1 MHSTRLRI
9 RGFTRTMS
17 QESAGA
23 SIGLHGGKRRNPM
36 KEFHCGS
43 LVPGCDWHTRADEE
57 AEVMR
62 RAVEHMR
69 ETHGE
74 TVIRE
79 TMIEAIRSRIEKTRD
94 AA

>member
-1 MHSTRLRI
+1 VESLIFNRHAQQNPASRVMLSSHSK
-9 RGFTRTMS
+9 RGK
-17 QESAGA
+17 E
-23 SIGLHGGKRRNPM
+23 KPM

-43 LVPGCDWHTRADEE
+43 LVPGCEWHTRADEE

-74 TVIRE
+74 TMIRE
-79 TMIEAIRSRIEKTRD
+79 TMVEAIRSRIENARD